1 MPLISGFVFVIK
13 LKCNCHTFSVRKK
26 GIDSYNVFYIKGNTP
41 PTKQCLV
48 GCSYYLKEMFF
59 IKRTRHKLL
68 SLFTLQISM
77 VLMLGLFLVFEYNTR
92 TVVALTIDGKEEVV
106 QTHAQTVG
114 ELLEEQSVDVTKNDD
129 VSHSVD
135 AKIKDNMEIE
145 VKKAN
150 TITIIVNDKEKQVQS
165 TADTIEEFLKEQA
178 MTVHEY
184 DIVTPGLSTKIKGD
198 TEITIKYAKKVNV
211 VAAEKTTSV
220 WTQKENVKEVLKEQA
235 IAFDEDDVI
244 YPSLTKS
251 IKSGMTIK
259 VTKVEGKTE
268 TVKEVTDFSVVRKN
282 DASLS
287 KGKEK
292 VVQQGVKGEITKQ
305 YKVTYENGKEV
316 KRDLVKTETTKQA
329 VNKVI
334 HVGTKVYA
342 PAPSTSKNTSTKTY
356 SNASSSKELYVTAT
370 AYTAECRGCSG
381 TTATGVNLKANPN
394 AKVIAVDPSIIP
406 LGTKVWVEGYG
417 YAVAAD
423 TGGAIKGNK
432 IDLYMSSENQAN
444 KFGRR
449 TVKIKVLN

>member
-1 MPLISGFVFVIK
+1 M
-13 LKCNCHTFSVRKK
+13 
-26 GIDSYNVFYIKGNTP
+26 
-41 PTKQCLV
+41 
-48 GCSYYLKEMFF
+48 
-59 IKRTRHKLL
+59 
-68 SLFTLQISM
+68 
-77 VLMLGLFLVFEYNTR
+77 VFEYNTR